1 MKNSPQTFW
10 VLSVKHNIHFL
21 PTESTSTFKTTYILF
36 QLSLDAFWEEFLQ
49 HLKFSLIVYKR
60 EPAVER
66 TIEFVSRFATSVAE
80 KDDKVS
86 CKVLGLQNNPS
97 PCMY

>member
-1 MKNSPQTFW
+1 M
-10 VLSVKHNIHFL
+10 
-21 PTESTSTFKTTYILF
+21 
-36 QLSLDAFWEEFLQ
+36 DDFWEEFLQ
-49 HLKFSLIVYKR
+49 RLKFSLIVIVYKR

-86 CKVLGLQNNPS
+86 CKVSDLQNDPT
-97 PCMY
+97 PWMY